1 MASIEKI
8 PPQVEAKIRK
18 LREVQARLQEAM
30 ALKNSLLATINEL
43 ERVLEELKKYPD
55 DAEVY
60 KLVGSVLVKASKEQV
75 VKELEDRKEQL
86 NLKLMSTE
94 KMIEALKTEA
104 DKLEEEVRRLLA
116 GGGAPPAAGG

>member
-18 LREVQARLQEAM
+18 LRELQARLQDAI
-30 ALKNSLLATINEL
+30 ALKNSLLATINEI

-60 KLVGSVLVKASKEQV
+60 KLVGSVLVKTGKEQV

-86 NLKLMSTE
+86 NIKLLSTE

-104 DKLEEEVRRLLA
+104 DKLEEEVRGLLA